1 MLPKDL
7 EEKFKD
13 VDSSRTKRQ
22 EMVSWILRNKP
33 HYVRETLQWAFNEE
47 SEFLVKSCW
56 ILEDVY
62 ERRPVV
68 FFKYMHLFF
77 EQLPNIKNDTALRS
91 SANICKMLCYNHY
104 ITEYQYLRGILNE
117 NERKIMAACCFDWL
131 ITNQKVACQAQAMDC
146 LYYLGKDKMGEWIYP
161 ELIAILNK
169 DAPNKSP
176 GYQARARKVLKR
188 IS

>member
-7 EEKFKD
+7 EEKLREI
-13 VDSSRTKRQ
+13 DSSQSKRR

-33 HYVRETLQWAFNEE
+33 HYVREMLQWTFNEE
-47 SEFLVKSCW
+47 SEFLVKSCR
-56 ILEDVY
+56 ILEDIC
-62 ERRPVV
+62 ERRPEA
-68 FFKYMHLFF
+68 FFKYMYLFF

-91 SANICKMLCYNHY
+91 CANICKMLCYSHY
-104 ITEYQYLRGILNE
+104 ILKYKYFRDILNE
-117 NERKIMAACCFDWL
+117 DQRKVMAACCFEWL

-146 LYYLGKDKMGEWIYP
+146 LFYLGKDKMGAWIYP
-161 ELIAILNK
+161 ELIAILNR